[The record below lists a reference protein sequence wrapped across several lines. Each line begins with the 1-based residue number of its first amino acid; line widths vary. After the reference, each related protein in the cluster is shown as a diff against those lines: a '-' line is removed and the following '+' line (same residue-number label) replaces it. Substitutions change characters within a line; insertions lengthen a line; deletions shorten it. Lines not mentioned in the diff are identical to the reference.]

1 MSTSSVAPSLA
12 GRPGPAEAL
21 ADLLAG
27 NRRFVSGQ
35 PRYGHYIAAA
45 AAVSEAQWPYAAV
58 IGCIDS
64 RVPLEAVFDQTF
76 GMICVVRSGGHVLD
90 RAVLGSVEYA
100 VAVLG
105 VPLVMVLGHKRCG
118 AVTSAVE
125 ALRDG
130 SRPGGEMDYLVDEIA
145 AAAGGV
151 DPTRPDA
158 VDRLTALHTARTVTR
173 LSGVLP
179 GVQVVGARYD
189 LDTGEVLISEA

>member
-1 MSTSSVAPSLA
+1 MSTSSVAPPVP

-27 NRRFVSGQ
+27 NRRFVTGQ
-35 PRYGHYIAAA
+35 PRYGHYIGAA

-100 VAVLG
+100 VAALG

-118 AVTSAVE
+118 AVTSTVD

-130 SRPGGEMDYLVDEIA
+130 TRPGGEMDYLVDEIA
-145 AAAGGV
+145 AAAAGV

-158 VDRLTALHTARTVTR
+158 VDRVTALHTARTVVR
-173 LSGVLP
+173 LSEALP
-179 GVQVVGARYD
+179 GVEVVGARYD
-189 LDTGEVLISEA
+189 LDTGEVLIAEA